1 MLRFGQ
7 MLTEDQAKRVW
18 ERMVESEVRSL
29 YFGDMASKNT
39 ARKQIIVG
47 ASFFL
52 SSGAFAALVG
62 HLPVLVPTVCALIV
76 AILTAY
82 SMAVGLE
89 RRIGTLTKLHCQW
102 NTLFAEY
109 ERLWNHWQ
117 DEDAEQILQRLVR
130 RANEVSELGM
140 EMPDDEKSI
149 QKWARIVYARFTPV
163 TPAAA

>member
-39 ARKQIIVG
+39 ARKQIFVG

-62 HLPVLVPTVCALIV
+62 HLLVLVPTVCALIV
-76 AILTAY
+76 EILTAY
-82 SMAVGLE
+82 SMADGFG
-89 RRIGTLTKLHCQW
+89 RRYGTHAKLLFQC
-102 NTLFAEY
+102 NT
-109 ERLWNHWQ
+109 
-117 DEDAEQILQRLVR
+117 
-130 RANEVSELGM
+130 
-140 EMPDDEKSI
+140 
-149 QKWARIVYARFTPV
+149 
-163 TPAAA
+163 

>member
-1 MLRFGQ
+1 

-29 YFGDMASKNT
+29 YFGDLASKNT
-39 ARKQIIVG
+39 TRKQIIVG
-47 ASFFL
+47 VSFFL

-62 HLPVLVPTVCALIV
+62 HLPPLVPTFCTLIAAL
-76 AILTAY
+76 LMAY
-82 SMAVGLE
+82 SMAVDMG

-102 NTLFAEY
+102 NTLFVEY

-117 DEDAEQILQRLVR
+117 DEDAEQILERLVR

-140 EMPDDEKSI
+140 EMPNDEKSI

-163 TPAAA
+163 TPAA

>member
-109 ERLWNHWQ
+109 ERLWTHYLHQ
-117 DEDAEQILQRLVR
+117 HASEILQRLVR
-130 RANEVSELGM
+130 R
-140 EMPDDEKSI
+140 PDEGP
-149 QKWARIVYARFTPV
+149 RMR
-163 TPAAA
+163 

>member
-1 MLRFGQ
+1 

-29 YFGDMASKNT
+29 YFGDLASKNT
-39 ARKQIIVG
+39 TRKQIMVG
-47 ASFFL
+47 TSFFL
-52 SSGAFAALVG
+52 SSGAFAALIG
-62 HLPVLVPTVCALIV
+62 HLPVLVPIVCSLIV

-82 SMAVGLE
+82 SMAVGIE

-102 NTLFAEY
+102 NTLFGEY

-117 DEDAEQILQRLVR
+117 DEDAEQILERLVR

-140 EMPDDEKSI
+140 EMPNDEKSI
-149 QKWARIVYARFTPV
+149 QKWARIVYGRFAKV
-163 TPAAA
+163 TPASA